1 MKLDYSIQPDPEK
14 TSKALGKELRISR
27 KHAHEIATAIKGM
40 KLDTARKFL
49 EDVSVLK
56 RAVPYKRYV
65 KNIPHRRGMCTGR
78 YPQKAAKEFLK
89 VLKNIE
95 SNATYKGLDSENMR
109 ITHIATKKGHT
120 FRGSFPRAQGRATP
134 KNHETVSVE
143 VIIEAMEAQ

>member
-1 MKLDYSIQPDPEK
+1 MHMKLDYSIQPDPEK

-65 KNIPHRRGMCTGR
+65 KNIPHRKGMCTGR

-95 SNATYKGLDSENMR
+95 SNAIYKGFDSENMK

-143 VIIEAMEAQ
+143 VIMEEQ

>member
-1 MKLDYSIQPDPEK
+1 MHMKLDYSIQPDPEK

-56 RAVPYKRYV
+56 RAVPYRRYV
-65 KNIPHRRGMCTGR
+65 KNIPHRKGMCTGR

-89 VLKNIE
+89 LLKNIE
-95 SNATYKGLDSENMR
+95 SNATYKGLDPEDMR

-143 VIIEAMEAQ
+143 VIMEEQ